1 MSHRSYW
8 VSGPGNIYDII
19 IYKRVTIEIK
29 NEERKEQGLR
39 ASVKFFIFFLVVKL
53 SYVYTSFV
61 FFLPSKLHHVA

>member
-53 SYVYTSFV
+53 SYVYTSFMW
-61 FFLPSKLHHVA
+61 FTTLDFRH